1 MALNEISYDGKVY
14 ADQDIEEATGYR
26 KSTIVGD
33 ELPYDTFEAEV
44 WDYAYALLMLADSG
58 PKLAMINADNRF
70 MLARLSSKR
79 MESYTYGAPVT
90 WTHRGKL
97 VLKQYLESIRR
108 TGEYKYL
115 LSCVSG
121 IGLLAK
127 SRHYGGLYENA
138 LFSDVLAEI
147 VGGAFSYTV
156 DTQIASIKIYGA
168 LPVDNRRNNLK
179 KLLVATGAVLQTNP
193 DGSARFTGPDTTS
206 PVEIKDGDIFM
217 GGSVDIPTPYQAVKI
232 TEHAFAKTS
241 NDILTTLLDGEAVGM
256 NIITPAGASVTGA
269 LVTFSDPMHDLAIT
283 GTTILES
290 GVNYAVLA
298 PSTSCT
304 LTGYKYSHTTRI
316 VTAGSLT
323 ASEQATKRL
332 DDNTLISLFNVD
344 TVAQR
349 WLDYYSAQKAVTMS
363 VVWRGEQPAG
373 AVVFADPYDERAVG
387 LIESQDVRLSAK
399 LAADTTAQVG
409 KIPSISGN
417 TYEHVLVVT
426 QSGTVTIPAE
436 AKGKAQLVL
445 ISGGHGGSSGFAGKV
460 EHGATESSREGAG
473 GPVYLTKWYTPPG
486 PAAGGDS
493 GDPGTGARIL
503 RVTLKNIS
511 PGQTVLNVNIGA
523 GGPGGLFSDRENSPG
538 QSGGDTTVGDY
549 TTEGAQESTTGYY
562 DPIDGVLYGAPGGPG
577 VPGGDGGGFGPNT
590 EGRIIPAKSV
600 TGFGQTFPGGNSVGM
615 TEKITKT
622 NGKFDSDYGLKEATA
637 WGGYG
642 GGAAYGAKGEDGTLT
657 GAVCIAS
664 YSTVSAK
671 GAPGGSGATALPPP
685 VPSTPGT
692 GGFGGNGGGGA
703 GACGSAMVKNNY
715 DSYKASPAPNF
726 SVDENTMTPGNG
738 SDGGKGADGVLLI
751 YY

>member
-1 MALNEISYDGKVY
+1 MAFNEIGYDGKVY

-33 ELPYDTFEAEV
+33 ELAYDTFEAEV

-58 PKLAMINADNRF
+58 PKLAMMNADGRF

-97 VLKQYLESIRR
+97 VLRQYLESIRR

-147 VGGAFSYTV
+147 VGGAFPYTV

-193 DGSARFTGPDTTS
+193 DGSVRFTDPDTTS

-232 TEHAFAKTS
+232 TEHAFAKTP

-269 LVTFSDPMHDLAIT
+269 LVTFGDPMHDLAIT

-426 QSGTVTIPAE
+426 QSGQVTIPAE
-436 AKGKAQLVL
+436 AKGKVQLVL
-445 ISGGHGGSSGFAGKV
+445 ISGGHGGSSGYAGEVKS
-460 EHGATESSREGAG
+460 GTTKSNQFESG
-473 GPVYLTKWYTPPG
+473 GWIYKTKSYIPPG
-486 PAAGGDS
+486 QTSGGKAGE
-493 GDPGTGARIL
+493 PGAGARIL
-503 RVTLKNIS
+503 RITLNDVVG
-511 PGQTVLNVNIGA
+511 GQTVLNANIGT
-523 GGPGGLFSDRENSPG
+523 GGLGGLFADGENAPG
-538 QSGGDTTVGDY
+538 QSGGDTTVDSY
-549 TTEGAQESTTGYY
+549 TTEGAQETSTGYY
-562 DPIDGVLYGAPGGPG
+562 DPINGVLYGAPGGAG
-577 VPGGDGGGFGPNT
+577 IPGGAGGGYSGNT
-590 EGRIIPAKSV
+590 ETDIIPAESV
-600 TGFGQTFPGGNSVGM
+600 SGFGQTFPGGNSFGRSHKVEDTGGSS
-615 TEKITKT
+615 T
-622 NGKFDSDYGLKEATA
+622 YGGVVARA
-637 WGGYG
+637 YGGYG
-642 GGAAYGAKGEDGTLT
+642 GGAAYGAAGEDGSTNASASAASNGGWAT
-657 GAVCIAS
+657 GAE
-664 YSTVSAK
+664 
-671 GAPGGSGATALPPP
+671 GGKGATASPPP
-685 VPSTPGT
+685 VPLTPGT
-692 GGFGGNGGGGA
+692 GGYGGNGGGGA
-703 GACGSAMVKNNY
+703 GACGYALMSNNY
-715 DSYKASPAPNF
+715 QTSPAPYF
-726 SVDENTMTPGNG
+726 SVSGNTMTPGNG
-738 SDGGKGADGVLLI
+738 SDGGKGANGVLLI

>member
-14 ADQDIEEATGYR
+14 ADEDIEEATGYR
-26 KSTIVGD
+26 KSIIVGE

-44 WDYAYALLMLADSG
+44 WDYAYALMMLADSG
-58 PKLAMINADNRF
+58 PKLAMMNADGRF
-70 MLARLSSKR
+70 MLTRLSNKR

-97 VLKQYLESIRR
+97 VLRQFLESVRR
-108 TGEYKYL
+108 TGECKYL

-138 LFSDVLAEI
+138 VFSDVLAEI
-147 VGGAFSYTV
+147 VGGAFPYTV
-156 DTQIASIKIYGA
+156 DEQIASIKIYGV
-168 LPVDNRRNNLK
+168 LPVDSRRNNLK
-179 KLLVATGAVLQTNP
+179 MLLTATGAVLQTNP
-193 DGSARFTGPDTTS
+193 DGSVRFAAPDMTS

-232 TEHAFAKTS
+232 TEHAFAKTP

-256 NIITPAGASVTGA
+256 DIITPAGASVTGA

-373 AVVFADPYDERAVG
+373 AVIFSDPYDEQAVG

-399 LAADTTAQVG
+399 VVADTTVQVG

-417 TYEHVLVVT
+417 TYDHVLVVT
-426 QSGTVTIPAE
+426 QSGQVTIPAE
-436 AKGKAQLVL
+436 AKGKVQLVL
-445 ISGGHGGSSGFAGKV
+445 ISGGHGGSSGYAGEVKS
-460 EHGATESSREGAG
+460 GTTKSNQFESG
-473 GPVYLTKWYTPPG
+473 GWIYKTKSYIPPG
-486 PAAGGDS
+486 QTSGGKAGE
-493 GDPGTGARIL
+493 PGAGARIL
-503 RVTLKNIS
+503 RITLNDVVG
-511 PGQTVLNVNIGA
+511 GQTVLNANIGT
-523 GGPGGLFSDRENSPG
+523 GGLGGLFADGENAPG
-538 QSGGDTTVGDY
+538 QSGGDTTVDSY
-549 TTEGAQESTTGYY
+549 TTEGAQETSTGYY
-562 DPIDGVLYGAPGGPG
+562 DPINGVLYGAPGGAG
-577 VPGGDGGGFGPNT
+577 IPGGAGGGYSGNT
-590 EGRIIPAKSV
+590 ETDIIPAESV
-600 TGFGQTFPGGNSVGM
+600 SGFGQTFPGGNSFGRSHKVEDTGGSS
-615 TEKITKT
+615 T
-622 NGKFDSDYGLKEATA
+622 YGGVVARA
-637 WGGYG
+637 YGGYG
-642 GGAAYGAKGEDGTLT
+642 GGAAYGAAGEDGSTNASASAASNGGWAT
-657 GAVCIAS
+657 GAE
-664 YSTVSAK
+664 
-671 GAPGGSGATALPPP
+671 GGKGATASPPP
-685 VPSTPGT
+685 VPLTPGT
-692 GGFGGNGGGGA
+692 GGYGGNGGGGA
-703 GACGSAMVKNNY
+703 GACGYALMSNNY
-715 DSYKASPAPNF
+715 QTSPAPYF
-726 SVDENTMTPGNG
+726 SVSGNTMTPGNG

>member
-1 MALNEISYDGKVY
+1 MALNTILYNGKAY
-14 ADQDIEEATGYR
+14 EDQDIEEATGYR
-26 KSTIVGD
+26 KSTVVGD

-58 PKLAMINADNRF
+58 PKLAMINADGRF

-97 VLKQYLESIRR
+97 VLRQFLESIRR

-147 VGGAFSYTV
+147 VGGAFPYTV

-179 KLLVATGAVLQTNP
+179 KLLVATGAVLQTNA
-193 DGSARFTGPDTTS
+193 DGSVRFTGPDTTS

-256 NIITPAGASVTGA
+256 DIITPAGASVTGA
-269 LVTFSDPMHDLAIT
+269 LVTFSDPMHDLAVT

-298 PSTSCT
+298 PSMACT

-349 WLDYYSAQKAVTMS
+349 WLDYYSAQKAITMS
-363 VVWRGEQPAG
+363 VVWKGEQPAG

-399 LAADTTAQVG
+399 LAADTTVQVG

-426 QSGTVTIPAE
+426 QSGTVTIPVE

-445 ISGGHGGSSGFAGKV
+445 ISGGHGGSSGYAGAVGSGK
-460 EHGATESSREGAG
+460 
-473 GPVYLTKWYTPPG
+473 TKSDQSGSNAIYRSKWFVPPG
-486 PAAGGDS
+486 PALGGKAGT
-493 GDPGTGARIL
+493 PGGGARIL
-503 RVTLKNIS
+503 RVTLNDVVG
-511 PGQTVLNVNIGA
+511 GQTALNVNIGV
-523 GGPGGLFSDRENSPG
+523 GGLGGLFTDGENAPG

-549 TTEGAQESTTGYY
+549 TTAGAQETDTGYY
-562 DPIDGVLYGAPGGPG
+562 DPINGVLYGAPGGEG
-577 VPGGDGGGFGPNT
+577 IPGGTSGGYDESS
-590 EGRIIPAKSV
+590 EGNVIPAESV

-615 TEKITKT
+615 SQSIEKTSGRYD
-622 NGKFDSDYGLKEATA
+622 NGYGYKEATA

-642 GGAAYGAKGEDGTLT
+642 GGAAYGAAGESGTLT
-657 GAVCIAS
+657 GAAVSAGS
-664 YSTVSAK
+664 DYVSAK
-671 GAPGGSGATALPPP
+671 GAPGGHGATALPPP
-685 VPSTPGT
+685 VPSAPGT

-703 GACGSAMVKNNY
+703 GACGAAMVQNTYSK
-715 DSYKASPAPNF
+715 SQAAPVPNF
-726 SVDENTMTPGNG
+726 SVYSNTMVSGNG
-738 SDGGKGADGVLLI
+738 SDGGKGADGALLI

>member
-1 MALNEISYDGKVY
+1 MAFNEIGYDGKVY

-26 KSTIVGD
+26 KSTVVGD

-58 PKLAMINADNRF
+58 PKLAMMNADGRF

-97 VLKQYLESIRR
+97 VLRQYLESIRR

-147 VGGAFSYTV
+147 VGGAFHYTV

-193 DGSARFTGPDTTS
+193 DGSVRFTGPDTTS

-232 TEHAFAKTS
+232 TEHAFAKTP

-269 LVTFSDPMHDLAIT
+269 LVTFSDPMHDLAVT

-298 PSTSCT
+298 PSMACT

-363 VVWRGEQPAG
+363 VVWKGEQPAG
-373 AVVFADPYDERAVG
+373 AAVFADPYDERAVG

-399 LAADTTAQVG
+399 LAADTMVQVG

-426 QSGTVTIPAE
+426 QAGQVTIPAE

-445 ISGGHGGSSGFAGKV
+445 ISGGHGGSSGYAGAVGSGQTKSAQD
-460 EHGATESSREGAG
+460 GSN
-473 GPVYLTKWYTPPG
+473 PVYRRKWFVPPG
-486 PAAGGDS
+486 PAAGGS
-493 GDPGTGARIL
+493 AGDPGGGARIL
-503 RVTLKNIS
+503 RVTLNDVVG
-511 PGQTVLNVNIGA
+511 GQTVLNVNIGT
-523 GGPGGLFSDRENSPG
+523 GGLGGLFTDGENAPG

-549 TTEGAQESTTGYY
+549 TTAGAQETDTGYY
-562 DPIDGVLYGAPGGPG
+562 DPINGVLYGAPGGEG
-577 VPGGDGGGFGPNT
+577 IPGGAGGGYDESS
-590 EGRIIPAKSV
+590 EGNIIPAESV
-600 TGFGQTFPGGNSVGM
+600 TGFGQTFSGGNSVGM
-615 TEKITKT
+615 SQSIEKTSGRHD
-622 NGKFDSDYGLKEATA
+622 NGYGYKEATA

-642 GGAAYGAKGEDGTLT
+642 GGAAYGAAGESGTLT
-657 GAVCIAS
+657 GAAVSAGS
-664 YSTVSAK
+664 DYASAK
-671 GAPGGSGATALPPP
+671 GAPGGHGATALPPP

-703 GACGSAMVKNNY
+703 GACGAAMVQNTYSKGQ
-715 DSYKASPAPNF
+715 ASPVPNF
-726 SVDENTMTPGNG
+726 SVFSNTMVSGNG

>member
-1 MALNEISYDGKVY
+1 MAFNEIGYDGKVY

-26 KSTIVGD
+26 KSTVVGD

-58 PKLAMINADNRF
+58 PKLAMMNADGRF
-70 MLARLSSKR
+70 MLARFSNKP
-79 MESYTYGAPVT
+79 MEAFTYGAPVT
-90 WTHRGKL
+90 WTHQGKL

-147 VGGAFSYTV
+147 VGGAFPYTV

-193 DGSARFTGPDTTS
+193 DGSVRFTGPDTTS

-232 TEHAFAKTS
+232 TEHAFAKTP

-269 LVTFSDPMHDLAIT
+269 LVTFSDPMHDLAVT

-298 PSTSCT
+298 PSMACT

-363 VVWRGEQPAG
+363 VVWKGEQPAG

-445 ISGGHGGSSGFAGKV
+445 ISGGHGGSSGYAGAVGSGQTKSAQD
-460 EHGATESSREGAG
+460 GSN
-473 GPVYLTKWYTPPG
+473 PVYRSKWFVPPG
-486 PAAGGDS
+486 PALGGKAGT
-493 GDPGTGARIL
+493 PGGGARIL
-503 RVTLKNIS
+503 RVTLNDVVG
-511 PGQTVLNVNIGA
+511 GQTVLNVNIGT
-523 GGPGGLFSDRENSPG
+523 GGLGGLFTDGENAPG

-549 TTEGAQESTTGYY
+549 TTAGAQETDTGYY
-562 DPIDGVLYGAPGGPG
+562 DPINGVLYGAPGGEG
-577 VPGGDGGGFGPNT
+577 IPGGAGGGYDESS
-590 EGRIIPAKSV
+590 EGNIIPAESV
-600 TGFGQTFPGGNSVGM
+600 TGFGQTFSGGNSVGM
-615 TEKITKT
+615 SQSIEKTSGRYD
-622 NGKFDSDYGLKEATA
+622 NGYGYKEATA
-637 WGGYG
+637 WGSYG
-642 GGAAYGAKGEDGTLT
+642 GGAAYGAAGESGTLT
-657 GAVCIAS
+657 GAAVAAGS
-664 YSTVSAK
+664 DYASAK
-671 GAPGGSGATALPPP
+671 GAPGGHGATALPPP

-703 GACGSAMVKNNY
+703 GACGAAMVQNTYSKGQ
-715 DSYKASPAPNF
+715 ASPVPNF
-726 SVDENTMTPGNG
+726 SVFSNTMVSGNG
-738 SDGGKGADGVLLI
+738 SDGGDGADGVLLI

>member
-1 MALNEISYDGKVY
+1 MALNEIIYDGKVY
-14 ADQDIEEATGYR
+14 ADQEINSATGFHKR
-26 KSTIVGD
+26 SIVGD
-33 ELPYDTFEAEV
+33 ELPYDTFEVEV
-44 WDYAYALLMLADSG
+44 WNYDSG
-58 PKLAMINADNRF
+58 ENMDSF
-70 MLARLSSKR
+70 
-79 MESYTYGAPVT
+79 TYGAPVV
-90 WTHRGKL
+90 WNHRGQL
-97 VLKQYLESIRR
+97 VLKQFLESIRR
-108 TGEYKYL
+108 TGKHKYL

-121 IGLLAK
+121 IGLIAK
-127 SRHYGGLYENA
+127 IRHYGGLYENA

-147 VGGAFSYTV
+147 VGGAFPYTV

-179 KLLVATGAVLQTNP
+179 RLLTATGAVLQTNA
-193 DGSARFTGPDTTS
+193 DGSVRFTGPDTAS

-232 TEHAFAKTS
+232 TEHAFAKTP
-241 NDILTTLLDGEAVGM
+241 NDILTTLLEGEVVGM

-269 LVTFSDPMHDLAIT
+269 LVTFSDPMHDLTVT

-298 PSTSCT
+298 PSMACT

-332 DDNTLISLFNVD
+332 DDNTLVSLFNVD

-373 AVVFADPYDERAVG
+373 AVVFMDPYDKQAVG

-399 LAADTTAQVG
+399 LVADTTVQVG

-445 ISGGHGGSSGFAGKV
+445 ISGGPGGSSGYAGEVK
-460 EHGATESSREGAG
+460 EGKTDSEQSTGSSGHTTKKKWYIPPGATAG
-473 GPVYLTKWYTPPG
+473 GK
-486 PAAGGDS
+486 A
-493 GDPGTGARIL
+493 GDPGAGARIL
-503 RVTLKNIS
+503 RVTLNDVVG
-511 PGQTVLNVNIGA
+511 GQTVLNVNIGA
-523 GGPGGLFSDRENSPG
+523 GGTGGLFADGENAPG

-549 TTEGAQESTTGYY
+549 TTAGAQETSTGYY
-562 DPIDGVLYGAPGGPG
+562 DPINGILYGAPGGAG
-577 VPGGDGGGFGPNT
+577 IPGGAGGGYADNA
-590 EGRIIPAKSV
+590 ESDIIPAESV
-600 TGFGQTFPGGNSVGM
+600 TGFGQTFQGGSSLGF
-615 TEKITKT
+615 EFKKE
-622 NGKFDSDYGLKEATA
+622 DSISSGQYGSIYASA
-637 WGGYG
+637 RGSYG
-642 GGAAYGAKGEDGTLT
+642 GGAAYGAPGGDGTSDGAMAST
-657 GAVCIAS
+657 SKNSGVARGAV
-664 YSTVSAK
+664 
-671 GAPGGSGATALPPP
+671 GGHGATALPPP
-685 VPSTPGT
+685 VPSARGT
-692 GGFGGNGGGGA
+692 GGYGGNGGGGA
-703 GACGSAMVKNNY
+703 GACGLSYVRNYYKN
-715 DSYKASPAPNF
+715 SGESPAPNF
-726 SVDENTMTPGNG
+726 AVYGGTMTPGNG
-738 SDGGKGADGVLLI
+738 SDGGNGADGVLLI

>member
-1 MALNEISYDGKVY
+1 MAFNEIGYDGKVY

-26 KSTIVGD
+26 KSTVVGD

-58 PKLAMINADNRF
+58 PKLAMINADGRF
-70 MLARLSSKR
+70 MLARFSNKP
-79 MESYTYGAPVT
+79 MEAFTYGAPVT

-97 VLKQYLESIRR
+97 VLKQFLESIRR

-138 LFSDVLAEI
+138 LFSDVLAEV
-147 VGGAFSYTV
+147 VGGALPYTV
-156 DTQIASIKIYGA
+156 DAQIAAIKIYGV

-179 KLLVATGAVLQTNP
+179 RLLVATGAVLQTNP
-193 DGSARFTGPDTTS
+193 DGSVRFAAPDTAS

-217 GGSVDIPTPYQAVKI
+217 GGSVDHPTPYQAVKI
-232 TEHAFAKTS
+232 AEHAFAKTP

-256 NIITPAGASVTGA
+256 DIITPAGASVTGA

-298 PSTSCT
+298 PSMACT

-363 VVWRGEQPAG
+363 VVWKGEQPAG

-399 LAADTTAQVG
+399 LAADTTVQVG

-426 QSGTVTIPAE
+426 QSGQVTIPAE

-445 ISGGHGGSSGFAGKV
+445 ISGGPGGSSGYAGAVGSGK
-460 EHGATESSREGAG
+460 
-473 GPVYLTKWYTPPG
+473 TKSEQFGSGDIYRRKWFVPPG
-486 PAAGGDS
+486 PAAGGKA
-493 GDPGTGARIL
+493 GTPGGGARIL
-503 RVTLKNIS
+503 RVTLNDVVG
-511 PGQTVLNVNIGA
+511 GQTVLNVNIGT
-523 GGPGGLFSDRENSPG
+523 GGTGGLFADGENAPG

-549 TTEGAQESTTGYY
+549 TTAGAQDTSTGYY
-562 DPIDGVLYGAPGGPG
+562 DPINGVLYGAPGGEG
-577 VPGGDGGGFGPNT
+577 IPGGAGGGYDESS
-590 EGRIIPAKSV
+590 EGNVIPAESV
-600 TGFGQTFPGGNSVGM
+600 TGFGQTFSGGDSVGM
-615 TEKITKT
+615 SQSIEESSGRYDT
-622 NGKFDSDYGLKEATA
+622 GYGYKEATA

-642 GGAAYGAKGEDGTLT
+642 GGAAYGAAGESGTMT
-657 GAVCIAS
+657 GATAVAGNDYAS
-664 YSTVSAK
+664 AR
-671 GAPGGSGATALPPP
+671 GAQGGVGATALPPP

-703 GACGSAMVKNNY
+703 GACGASMVENNY
-715 DSYKASPAPNF
+715 RESQAAPVPNF
-726 SVDENTMTPGNG
+726 SVYPNTMTPGNG

>member
-1 MALNEISYDGKVY
+1 MAFNEIGYDGKVY

-26 KSTIVGD
+26 KSTVVGD

-58 PKLAMINADNRF
+58 PKLAMMNADGRF

-97 VLKQYLESIRR
+97 VLRQYLESIRR

-127 SRHYGGLYENA
+127 SRHYGGLYENV
-138 LFSDVLAEI
+138 LFSDVLADI
-147 VGGAFSYTV
+147 IGGALPYTV
-156 DTQIASIKIYGA
+156 DAQIAAIKIYGV

-179 KLLVATGAVLQTNP
+179 RLLTATGAVLQTNP
-193 DGSARFTGPDTTS
+193 DGSVRFAAPDTAS

-217 GGSVDIPTPYQAVKI
+217 GGSVDHPAPYQAVKI
-232 TEHAFAKTS
+232 TEHAFAKTP

-256 NIITPAGASVTGA
+256 NIITPAGTSVTGA
-269 LVTFSDPMHDLAIT
+269 LVTFSDPMHDLAVT

-298 PSTSCT
+298 PSMACT

-316 VTAGSLT
+316 VTAGSMT

-332 DDNTLISLFNVD
+332 DDNTLVSLFNVD

-399 LAADTTAQVG
+399 LAADTTVQVG

-417 TYEHVLVVT
+417 TYEHVMVVT
-426 QSGTVTIPAE
+426 QSGQVTIPAE
-436 AKGKAQLVL
+436 AKDKAQLVL
-445 ISGGHGGSSGFAGKV
+445 ISGGHGGSSGY
-460 EHGATESSREGAG
+460 AG
-473 GPVYLTKWYTPPG
+473 GLLSGKTQNNSDGYDYISRTKTYIPPAPAPGGKAGTP
-486 PAAGGDS
+486 GG
-493 GDPGTGARIL
+493 GARIL
-503 RVTLKNIS
+503 RVTLNGVIG
-511 PGQTVLNVNIGA
+511 GQTVLNVVIGA
-523 GGPGGLFSDRENSPG
+523 GGAGGLFADGENAPG
-538 QSGGDTTVGDY
+538 QSGGDTTVDSY
-549 TTEGAQESTTGYY
+549 TTAGAQATSTGYY
-562 DPIDGVLYGAPGGPG
+562 DPINGVLYGAPGGEG
-577 VPGGDGGGFGPNT
+577 IPGGAGGGYDESS
-590 EGRIIPAKSV
+590 EGNAIPAESV
-600 TGFGQTFPGGNSVGM
+600 TGFGQTFFGGSSVG
-615 TEKITKT
+615 TSEEVFADKNTASNHGYVSARA
-622 NGKFDSDYGLKEATA
+622 NGS
-637 WGGYG
+637 YG
-642 GGAAYGAKGEDGTLT
+642 GGAAYGNNGSPGTIDGAIA
-657 GAVCIAS
+657 GAGNLSV
-664 YSTVSAK
+664 YAK
-671 GAPGGSGATALPPP
+671 GAPGGKGADALPPP
-685 VPSTPGT
+685 TPSIRGT

-703 GACGSAMVKNNY
+703 GSCGKAEVKNRY
-715 DSYKASPAPNF
+715 YASSQTPMQNF
-726 SVDENTMTPGNG
+726 EVDANTMTTGKG
-738 SDGGKGADGVLLI
+738 SDGGAGADGVLLI